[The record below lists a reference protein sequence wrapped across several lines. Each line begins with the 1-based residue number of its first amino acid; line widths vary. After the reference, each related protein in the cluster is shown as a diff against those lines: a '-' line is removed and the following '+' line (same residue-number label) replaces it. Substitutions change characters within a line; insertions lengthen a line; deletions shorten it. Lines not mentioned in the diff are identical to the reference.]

1 MKIYK
6 DIIYDM
12 QNQLK
17 LDMYIPEI
25 GAFDT
30 FIFFHGG
37 GLEGGSKEDAKSFVK
52 DLVSENIAVISV
64 DYRLYPNAKFPD
76 YINDCSNAVSWV
88 INNIKNYGNSKEI
101 YIGGSS
107 AGGYISMMLCFDQR
121 YLNKVGLSNGDISG
135 YIHDAGQPT
144 SHFNI
149 LRERGIDSR
158 RIIVDETAP
167 LYFVGLEKTYP
178 KMLFVVS
185 DHDVEN
191 RFEQTQLMVSSIK
204 SFGYDMTKIK
214 LKVMEGLHTAYLN
227 LYDEHK
233 RNIFANIL
241 KEFIKEV

>member
-37 GLEGGSKEDAKSFVK
+37 GLEGGSKEDAKSFFK

-121 YLNKVGLSNGDISG
+121 YLNKVGLSNDNISG

-149 LRERGIDSR
+149 
-158 RIIVDETAP
+158 
-167 LYFVGLEKTYP
+167 
-178 KMLFVVS
+178 
-185 DHDVEN
+185 
-191 RFEQTQLMVSSIK
+191 
-204 SFGYDMTKIK
+204 
-214 LKVMEGLHTAYLN
+214 
-227 LYDEHK
+227 
-233 RNIFANIL
+233 
-241 KEFIKEV
+241 